1 MKQPKMIQE
10 TLIDDEDLSAD
21 IADLVPVS
29 SKITDAAAT
38 YIGKVSKKFGDETI
52 AGDKLRILNKTS
64 ELAQEVVKPVRRSTG
79 CCATRVR
86 RWPNLWR
93 PKSSSVSLK
102 GWRPDRRSIGVAFH
116 ATHVS
121 MGPSAMPDRRLYM
134 PRCRTCG
141 PLGRPTGLD
150 EAVTCCTR
158 HANQYP
164 NHQTAWYPTH
174 AQIIVKGTPNDCE

>member
-38 YIGKVSKKFGDETI
+38 YIGKVSKKFGDEPI

-64 ELAQEVVKPVRRSTG
+64 ELAQEVVRPVRRSTG

-93 PKSSSVSLK
+93 PKSSSVSFERLAA
-102 GWRPDRRSIGVAFH
+102 RPPKHRRRIPRNPRFH
-116 ATHVS
+116 GTQ
-121 MGPSAMPDRRLYM
+121 
-134 PRCRTCG
+134 C
-141 PLGRPTGLD
+141 
-150 EAVTCCTR
+150 
-158 HANQYP
+158 HA
-164 NHQTAWYPTH
+164 
-174 AQIIVKGTPNDCE
+174 

>member
-64 ELAQEVVKPVRRSTG
+64 ELAQEVVKAGAAINRLLRNPRQ
-79 CCATRVR
+79 
-86 RWPNLWR
+86 
-93 PKSSSVSLK
+93 
-102 GWRPDRRSIGVAFH
+102 
-116 ATHVS
+116 
-121 MGPSAMPDRRLYM
+121 AMAELVEAEVKQRELERL
-134 PRCRTCG
+134 
-141 PLGRPTGLD
+141 
-150 EAVTCCTR
+150 A
-158 HANQYP
+158 A
-164 NHQTAWYPTH
+164 
-174 AQIIVKGTPNDCE
+174 

>member
-64 ELAQEVVKPVRRSTG
+64 ELAQEVVKAGAAINRLLRNPRQAMAELVEAEVKQRELERLAARPPKHRRRIPRNPRFHGTPVPCLTGVSICRVAGHAVRSAGPPAWTRRSPAATG
-79 CCATRVR
+79 IRIRPNIR
-86 RWPNLWR
+86 RRGIPPTPR
-93 PKSSSVSLK
+93 SS
-102 GWRPDRRSIGVAFH
+102 
-116 ATHVS
+116 
-121 MGPSAMPDRRLYM
+121 
-134 PRCRTCG
+134 
-141 PLGRPTGLD
+141 
-150 EAVTCCTR
+150 
-158 HANQYP
+158 
-164 NHQTAWYPTH
+164 
-174 AQIIVKGTPNDCE
+174 